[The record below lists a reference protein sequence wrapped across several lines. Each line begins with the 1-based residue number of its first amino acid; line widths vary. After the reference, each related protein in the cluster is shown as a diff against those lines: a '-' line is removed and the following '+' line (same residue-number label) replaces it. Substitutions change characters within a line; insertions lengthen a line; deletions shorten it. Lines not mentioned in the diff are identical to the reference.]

1 MDSNPR
7 RAVDADRDDDHAT
20 DTGGW
25 KVSCP
30 SCGAPISLCDESW
43 IASCIACGERHL
55 FDRDRVV
62 AHLEPHSVTTDEAAG
77 AIKRWLREKKYR
89 ATALGA
95 VTPVLVPYWRLR
107 SVVLDW
113 FRPTGFTETADG
125 SRGQAIREVL
135 GALIPAVETGG
146 PAPFPVGAE
155 LEDTTT
161 FPLRHGFVPEEVK
174 VARLHGDPGRE
185 TDFSHRFARVV
196 GTEAPDGDRQRVTL
210 DERIS
215 LLYRPFHLMS
225 YRFRD
230 EGYTVVSCGRTGRV
244 LGRSEGDLLA
254 QLDLGPAEERITTAG
269 SPEMIPLGCPEC
281 GEPIATARDASV
293 FHCRPCRRYWRPDGL
308 RLVPV
313 DQVYVHGEGL
323 ALPFWRVD
331 CRRAG
336 NGPGPE
342 RELPPVYVPAFA
354 PCPPA
359 LMRRLA
365 VGVSERFPTYAAH
378 PAPPLE
384 RVPAAL
390 PAELAV
396 RTAPLVLADLDD
408 TGGWGASSATDIEE
422 TRVALYWVPWRLER
436 GFLSDPVSGMV
447 VSHGVVAE

>member
-1 MDSNPR
+1 MSNPR
-7 RAVDADRDDDHAT
+7 RAPGPDRDDDQ
-20 DTGGW
+20 TGDIGIW

-30 SCGAPISLCDESW
+30 SCGAPISLHDESW
-43 IASCIACGERHL
+43 IASCVACGERHL

-62 AHLEPHSVTTDEAAG
+62 AHLEPHQVSLEEATG
-77 AIKRWLREKKYR
+77 AIKRWLREKKHR

-95 VTPVLVPYWRLR
+95 VTAVLVPYWRLR

-113 FRPTGFTETADG
+113 VRPTGFGEAADG
-125 SRGQAIREVL
+125 SRGQAVREVL
-135 GALIPAVETGG
+135 GALIPAIETGG
-146 PAPFPVGAE
+146 PVPFPVGAE
-155 LEDTTT
+155 LEDGET
-161 FPLRHGFVPEEVK
+161 FPLRNGFVPDEVK

-196 GTEAPDGDRQRVTL
+196 GTEAPDRDRQRVTL

-215 LLYRPFHLMS
+215 LLYRPFHIMS

-230 EGYTVVSCGRTGRV
+230 ESYSVVGCGRTGRV
-244 LGRSEGDLLA
+244 LGRAEGDLLTR
-254 QLDLGPAEERITTAG
+254 LDLGPAEERITTAG
-269 SPEMIPLGCPEC
+269 APDMVPLGCPEC
-281 GEPIATARDASV
+281 GEPIASARDASV
-293 FHCRPCRRYWRPDGL
+293 FHCRPCGHYWRPDGL
-308 RLVPV
+308 KLVPV
-313 DQVYVHGEGL
+313 DQVYVHGDGL

-331 CRRAG
+331 CRRVGDAS
-336 NGPGPE
+336 GPE

-365 VGVSERFPTYAAH
+365 VGVSERFPTYSAH
-378 PAPPLE
+378 PSPPLE

-396 RTAPLVLADLDD
+396 RTAPLVLADLEDA
-408 TGGWGASSATDIEE
+408 GGWGISTAEDVE
-422 TRVALYWVPWRLER
+422 TAGVTLYWVPWKLER